1 MIFKNL
7 YTPAIIFLCFS
18 QVVYSQSSIQIDSL
32 ELIKQQI
39 KGIEE
44 KLRLGALEKNNVA
57 DSVYNL
63 WKSEM
68 ELKRSELVL
77 LKEEYEK

>member
-1 MIFKNL
+1 MMCKKL
-7 YTPAIIFLCFS
+7 YTLAIILFCYS
-18 QVVYSQSSIQIDSL
+18 QVVYSQTSLQIDSL
-32 ELIKQQI
+32 ELIKYQI

-44 KLRLGALEKNNVA
+44 KLRLGVLEKNKVA

-68 ELKRSELVL
+68 EFKLSKLVL

>member
-1 MIFKNL
+1 MMCKKL
-7 YTPAIIFLCFS
+7 YTLAIILFCYS
-18 QVVYSQSSIQIDSL
+18 QVVYSQTSLQIDSL
-32 ELIKQQI
+32 ELIKYQI

-44 KLRLGALEKNNVA
+44 KLRLWALEKNKVA
-57 DSVYNL
+57 DSIYNL

-68 ELKRSELVL
+68 EFKLSKLIL

>member
-1 MIFKNL
+1 MMCKKL
-7 YTPAIIFLCFS
+7 YTLAIILFCYGE
-18 QVVYSQSSIQIDSL
+18 VVYSQTSIKIDSL
-32 ELIKQQI
+32 ELIKYQI

-44 KLRLGALEKNNVA
+44 KLRLGALEKNKLG
-57 DSVYNL
+57 DSIYNL

-68 ELKRSELVL
+68 EITLSNLVL

>member
-1 MIFKNL
+1 MMCKKL
-7 YTPAIIFLCFS
+7 YTLAIILFCYS
-18 QVVYSQSSIQIDSL
+18 QVVYSQTSLQIDSL
-32 ELIKQQI
+32 ELIKYQI

-44 KLRLGALEKNNVA
+44 KLRLGALEKHMVA
-57 DSVYNL
+57 DSIYNL

-68 ELKRSELVL
+68 EFKLSKLVL

>member
-1 MIFKNL
+1 MMCKKL
-7 YTPAIIFLCFS
+7 YTLAIILFCYS
-18 QVVYSQSSIQIDSL
+18 QVVYSQTSLQIDSL
-32 ELIKQQI
+32 ELIKYQI

-44 KLRLGALEKNNVA
+44 KLRLGALAKNKVA
-57 DSVYNL
+57 DSIYNL

-68 ELKRSELVL
+68 EFKLSKLVL

>member
-1 MIFKNL
+1 MMCKKL
-7 YTPAIIFLCFS
+7 YTLAIILFCYS
-18 QVVYSQSSIQIDSL
+18 QVVYSQTFLQIDSL
-32 ELIKQQI
+32 ELIKYQI

-44 KLRLGALEKNNVA
+44 KLRLGSLEKNKVA
-57 DSVYNL
+57 DSIYNL

-68 ELKRSELVL
+68 EFKLSKLVL

>member
-1 MIFKNL
+1 MMCKKL
-7 YTPAIIFLCFS
+7 YTLAIILFCYS
-18 QVVYSQSSIQIDSL
+18 QVVYSQTSLQIDSL
-32 ELIKQQI
+32 ELIKHQI

-44 KLRLGALEKNNVA
+44 KLRLGALEKNKVP
-57 DSVYNL
+57 DSIYNL

-68 ELKRSELVL
+68 EFKLSKLVL

>member
-1 MIFKNL
+1 MMCKKL
-7 YTPAIIFLCFS
+7 YTLAIILFCYS
-18 QVVYSQSSIQIDSL
+18 QVIYSQTSLQIDSL
-32 ELIKQQI
+32 ELIKYQI

-44 KLRLGALEKNNVA
+44 KLRLGVLEKNNVA

-68 ELKRSELVL
+68 EFKLSKLVL

>member
-1 MIFKNL
+1 MMFKKL
-7 YTPAIIFLCFS
+7 YTLAFVTLCCS

-32 ELIKQQI
+32 ELIKYQI

-44 KLRLGALEKNNVA
+44 KLRLGALEKNIFP
-57 DSVYNL
+57 DSIYIM

-68 ELKRSELVL
+68 ELKLSKLVL
-77 LKEEYEK
+77 LKEEYDR

>member
-1 MIFKNL
+1 MKCKKL
-7 YTPAIIFLCFS
+7 YTLAIILFCYS
-18 QVVYSQSSIQIDSL
+18 QVVYSQTSLQIDSL
-32 ELIKQQI
+32 ELIKYQI

-44 KLRLGALEKNNVA
+44 KLRLGALEKNKVA
-57 DSVYNL
+57 VSIYNL

-68 ELKRSELVL
+68 EFKLSKLVL

>member
-1 MIFKNL
+1 MMYKKL
-7 YTPAIIFLCFS
+7 YTLAIILFCYS
-18 QVVYSQSSIQIDSL
+18 QVFYSQTSLQLDSL
-32 ELIKQQI
+32 ELIKYQI

-44 KLRLGALEKNNVA
+44 KLRLGALEKNKVA
-57 DSVYNL
+57 DSIYNL

-68 ELKRSELVL
+68 EFKLSKLVL

>member
-7 YTPAIIFLCFS
+7 YTTAIIVLCFS

>member
-1 MIFKNL
+1 MMCKKL
-7 YTPAIIFLCFS
+7 YTLAIILFCYS
-18 QVVYSQSSIQIDSL
+18 QVVYSQTSLQIDSL
-32 ELIKQQI
+32 ELIKYQI

-44 KLRLGALEKNNVA
+44 KLRLGALEKNMVA
-57 DSVYNL
+57 DSVYIL

-68 ELKRSELVL
+68 ELKLSKLVI